1 MKLRI
6 LSYNIHKGF
15 TIGNRDFILEQIRL
29 AMRETDADVLFLQ
42 EVLGDHQDKKCKIPD
57 WKTAIQFEYLAD
69 TVWPHFAYGKNA
81 VYPEGHHGNAIL
93 SKFPIVDW
101 QNHSI
106 STNRFEHR
114 GLLKTKILIPELETE
129 IVLANTHLDLTQ
141 TGRDLQTKSLIKHM
155 ETEKDLPWVLV
166 GDFNDWNKKI
176 SPQIEKTLNA
186 KEVFKFL
193 HGNYPRTFPSFL
205 PMLSLDRI
213 FVHKLNPVVAVALTD
228 PHWKNLSDHLPL
240 YVEIDL
246 PEEKIKS

>member
-29 AMRETDADVLFLQ
+29 ALRETNADILFLQ
-42 EVLGDHQDKKCKIPD
+42 EVLGDHQDKKCRIPD

-69 TVWPHFAYGKNA
+69 TVWTHFAYGKNA

-93 SKFPIVDW
+93 SKFPIMDW
-101 QNHSI
+101 NNHVI

-114 GLLKTKILIPELETE
+114 GLLKAKVQIPETGQE
-129 IVLANTHLDLTQ
+129 IVLANAHLNLLQ
-141 TGRDLQTKSLIKHM
+141 GGRDLQADMIIKHM
-155 ETEKDLPWVLV
+155 RTDEGTPWVLV

-176 SPQIEKTLNA
+176 SPKIEHNLGA

-193 HGNYPRTFPSFL
+193 HGKYPLTFPSFM
-205 PMLSLDRI
+205 PTLSLDRF
-213 FVHKLNPVVAVALTD
+213 FVHGLNPVTAMALTD
-228 PHWKNLSDHLPL
+228 SHWKNLSDHLPL

-246 PEEKIKS
+246 PDA